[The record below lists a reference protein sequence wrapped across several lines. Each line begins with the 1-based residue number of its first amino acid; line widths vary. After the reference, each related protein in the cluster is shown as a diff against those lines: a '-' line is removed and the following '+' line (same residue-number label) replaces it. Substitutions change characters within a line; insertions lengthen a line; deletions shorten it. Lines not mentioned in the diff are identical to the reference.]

1 MKQLLLTKEEEKIF
15 DGEMGEA
22 PKIAIR
28 LLYSLGEL
36 GEADRLIPIKSAH
49 ISGVSY
55 KNVGEGGIRFLN
67 KISHKVSVP
76 TSLNPLGFDI
86 ENGGPVDIDENFHK
100 KQMEIIEI
108 YKKMG
113 VMDSFT
119 CTPYYYYNEP
129 SFGDHISWA
138 ESSAIIYV
146 NSLIGARTNRESGPS
161 ALASAIIG
169 KTPDHGLHKDEGRK
183 ASIVVNV
190 SDRLDYT
197 RFAALGLFLGAKL
210 NKKIPVIR
218 GQKSAEGIE
227 LKALSAALSA
237 TSSIPMFHVEGVTKE
252 YRLIC
257 ESPEVIEVG
266 KGDIDETIGK
276 NSSQQEPELIAI
288 GCPHLAPE
296 ELDYIAKLVKGK
308 RKVGPD
314 LFLFTSR
321 EVKARSGDAVRTIE
335 NFGGKVFSDTCM
347 VVSPLSNNYSS
358 TGTNSGKATFYLPLK
373 GYGNQK
379 VAFMGIMDLLK
390 WVIA

>member
-1 MKQLLLTKEEEKIF
+1 MQLTKEEEKIF

-28 LLYSLGEL
+28 LLNSLGEL

-55 KNVGEGGIRFLN
+55 KNVGEGGIQFLK

-86 ENGGPVDIDENFHK
+86 ENGGPVDIDSNFYK
-100 KQMEIIEI
+100 KQMEIVKI
-108 YKKMG
+108 YKEMG

-129 SFGDHISWA
+129 RFGDHIAWA

-169 KTPDHGLHKDEGRK
+169 KTPNYGLHTNEGRR
-183 ASIVVNV
+183 ATVVV
-190 SDRLDYT
+190 KIDELLDYT
-197 RFAALGLFLGAKL
+197 KFAALGLFLGPKL
-210 NKKIPVIR
+210 DKKIPLIK
-218 GQKSAEGIE
+218 GQKNSKAIE
-227 LKALSAALSA
+227 LKAFSAALSA
-237 TSSIPMFHVEGVTKE
+237 TSSVPMFHIDGVTKE
-252 YRLIC
+252 TGLIS
-257 ESPEVIEVG
+257 ESPEVIEVA
-266 KGDIDETIGK
+266 KEDITETIGK

-288 GCPHLAPE
+288 GCPHLSPE
-296 ELDYIAKLVKGK
+296 ELTYIANLVKGK
-308 RKVGPD
+308 KKVGPD

-321 EVKARSGDAVRTIE
+321 EVKAKSSDAVKIIE

-347 VVSPLSNNYSS
+347 VVSPLSNAYKS

-379 VAFMGIMDLLK
+379 VAFMGIMDLIK

>member
-1 MKQLLLTKEEEKIF
+1 MTELQLSKEEERIF
-15 DGEMGEA
+15 DGEAGEG

-28 LLYSLGEL
+28 LLNSLGEL
-36 GEADRLIPIKSAH
+36 GGAERLIPVKSAH

-55 KNVGEGGIRFLN
+55 KNVGEGGIQFLR
-67 KISHKVSVP
+67 KISHRVNVP

-86 ENGGPVDIDENFHK
+86 DNGGPVDIDDTFRK
-100 KQMEIIEI
+100 KQMEIVEI
-108 YKKMG
+108 YREMG

-161 ALASAIIG
+161 ALAAAIIG
-169 KTPDHGLHKDEGRK
+169 KTPDHGLHRTDGRR
-183 ASIVVNV
+183 ASVVVNAEGP
-190 SDRLDYT
+190 LDYT
-197 RFAALGLFLGAKL
+197 KFAALGLFLGPKL
-210 NKKIPVIR
+210 NRNIPIIK
-218 GQKSAEGIE
+218 GQKGAKGIE

-237 TSSIPMFHVEGVTKE
+237 TSSIPMFHVEGVTRE
-252 YRLIC
+252 SDLV
-257 ESPEVIEVG
+257 EDSPEVMEVG
-266 KGDIDETIGK
+266 IREIEETIGK
-276 NSSQQEPELIAI
+276 SSSQQEPELIAI
-288 GCPHLAPE
+288 GCPHLSSE
-296 ELDYIAKLVKGK
+296 ELDYIAGLVKGK
-308 RKVGPD
+308 KKVGPD

-321 EVKARSGDAVRTIE
+321 EVKAKSAGAVKTIE

-347 VVSPLSNNYSS
+347 VVSPLSNNYNS
-358 TGTNSGKATFYLPLK
+358 TGTNSGKASFYLPLK

-379 VAFMGIMDLLK
+379 VAFMGIMDLLR

>member
-1 MKQLLLTKEEEKIF
+1 MTELQLSKEEERIF
-15 DGEMGEA
+15 DGEAGEG

-28 LLYSLGEL
+28 LLNSLGEL
-36 GEADRLIPIKSAH
+36 GGAERLIPVKSAH

-55 KNVGEGGIRFLN
+55 KNVGEGGIQFLR
-67 KISHKVSVP
+67 KISHRVNVP

-86 ENGGPVDIDENFHK
+86 DNGGPVDIDDTFRK
-100 KQMEIIEI
+100 KQMEIVEI
-108 YKKMG
+108 YREMG

-161 ALASAIIG
+161 ALAAAIIG
-169 KTPDHGLHKDEGRK
+169 KTPDHGLHRKDGRR
-183 ASIVVNV
+183 ASVVVNAEGP
-190 SDRLDYT
+190 LDYT
-197 RFAALGLFLGAKL
+197 KFAALGLFLGPKL
-210 NKKIPVIR
+210 NRNIPIIK
-218 GQKSAEGIE
+218 GQKGAKGIE

-237 TSSIPMFHVEGVTKE
+237 TSSIPMFHVEGVTRE
-252 YRLIC
+252 SDLV
-257 ESPEVIEVG
+257 EDSPEVMEVG
-266 KGDIDETIGK
+266 IREIEETIGK
-276 NSSQQEPELIAI
+276 SSSQQEPELIAI
-288 GCPHLAPE
+288 GCPHLSSE
-296 ELDYIAKLVKGK
+296 ELDYIAGLVKGK
-308 RKVGPD
+308 KKVGPD

-321 EVKARSGDAVRTIE
+321 EVKAKSAGAVKTIE

-347 VVSPLSNNYSS
+347 VVSPLSNNYNS
-358 TGTNSGKATFYLPLK
+358 TGTNSGKASFYLPLK

-379 VAFMGIMDLLK
+379 VAFMGIMDLLR

>member
-100 KQMEIIEI
+100 KQMEIVEI

-183 ASIVVNV
+183 ASVVVNV

>member
-1 MKQLLLTKEEEKIF
+1 MRQLQLTKEEEKIF
-15 DGEMGEA
+15 EGEMGDA
-22 PKIAIR
+22 PKLAIR

-36 GEADRLIPIKSAH
+36 GEAERLIPIKSAH

-55 KNVGEGGIRFLN
+55 KNVGEGGIEFL
-67 KISHKVSVP
+67 KKMMHKVSVP

-86 ENGGPVDIDENFHK
+86 ENGGPVDIDETFHK
-100 KQMEIIEI
+100 KQMEIIGI
-108 YKKMG
+108 YQKMG

-119 CTPYYYYNEP
+119 CTPYYFYNEP

-169 KTPDHGLHKDEGRK
+169 KTPDSGLHRDEGRK
-183 ASIVVNV
+183 ATVVVNV
-190 SDRLDYT
+190 AEKLDYT
-197 RFAALGLFLGAKL
+197 RFAALGLYLGPKL
-210 NKKIPVIR
+210 NKKIPIII
-218 GQKSAEGIE
+218 GQKEAKGIE

-237 TSSIPMFHVEGVTKE
+237 TSSIPMFHVDGITKE
-252 YRLIC
+252 TSLVSD
-257 ESPEVIEVG
+257 SPETINVE
-266 KGDIDETIGK
+266 KSDIDETIGK
-276 NSSQQEPELIAI
+276 NSTQEEPELIAI
-288 GCPHLAPE
+288 GCPHLSSE
-296 ELDYIAKLVKGK
+296 ELDYIARLVKGK
-308 RKVGPD
+308 KKVGPD

-321 EVKARSGDAVRTIE
+321 EVKARSLESVKTIE

-347 VVSPLSNNYSS
+347 VVSPLSNNYSK

-379 VAFMGIMDLLK
+379 VAFMGILDLLK
-390 WVIA
+390 WVIG

>member
-1 MKQLLLTKEEEKIF
+1 MQLSKDEERIF
-15 DGEMGEA
+15 DGEAGEG

-28 LLYSLGEL
+28 LLNSLGEL
-36 GEADRLIPIKSAH
+36 GGAERLIPVKSAH

-55 KNVGEGGIRFLN
+55 KNVGEGGIQFLR
-67 KISHKVSVP
+67 KISHRVNVP

-86 ENGGPVDIDENFHK
+86 DNGGPVDIDDTFRK
-100 KQMEIIEI
+100 KQMEIVEI
-108 YKKMG
+108 YREMG

-161 ALASAIIG
+161 ALAAAIIG
-169 KTPDHGLHKDEGRK
+169 KTPDHGLHRKDGRR
-183 ASIVVNV
+183 ASVVVNAEGP
-190 SDRLDYT
+190 LDYT
-197 RFAALGLFLGAKL
+197 KFAALGLFLGPKL
-210 NKKIPVIR
+210 NRNIPIIK
-218 GQKSAEGIE
+218 GQKGAKGIE

-237 TSSIPMFHVEGVTKE
+237 TSSIPMFHVEGVTRE
-252 YRLIC
+252 SDLV
-257 ESPEVIEVG
+257 EDSPEVMEVG
-266 KGDIDETIGK
+266 IKEIEETIGK
-276 NSSQQEPELIAI
+276 SSSQQEPELIAI
-288 GCPHLAPE
+288 GCPHLSSE
-296 ELDYIAKLVKGK
+296 ELDYIAGLVKGK
-308 RKVGPD
+308 KKVGPD

-321 EVKARSGDAVRTIE
+321 EVKAKSAGAVKTIE

-347 VVSPLSNNYSS
+347 VVSPLSNNYKS
-358 TGTNSGKATFYLPLK
+358 TGTNSGKASFYLPLK

-379 VAFMGIMDLLK
+379 VAFMGIMDLLR

>member
-1 MKQLLLTKEEEKIF
+1 MQLSKEEERIF
-15 DGEMGEA
+15 DGEAGEG

-28 LLYSLGEL
+28 LLNSLGEL
-36 GEADRLIPIKSAH
+36 GGAERLIPVKSAH

-55 KNVGEGGIRFLN
+55 KNVGEGGIQFLR
-67 KISHKVSVP
+67 KISHRVNVP

-86 ENGGPVDIDENFHK
+86 DNGGPVDIDDTFRK
-100 KQMEIIEI
+100 KQMEIVEI
-108 YKKMG
+108 YREMG

-161 ALASAIIG
+161 ALAAAIIG
-169 KTPDHGLHKDEGRK
+169 KTPDHGLHRTDGRR
-183 ASIVVNV
+183 ASVVVNAEGP
-190 SDRLDYT
+190 LDYT
-197 RFAALGLFLGAKL
+197 KFAALGLFLGPKL
-210 NKKIPVIR
+210 NRNIPIIK
-218 GQKSAEGIE
+218 GQKGAKGIE

-237 TSSIPMFHVEGVTKE
+237 TSSIPMFHVEGVTRE
-252 YRLIC
+252 SDLV
-257 ESPEVIEVG
+257 EDSPEVMEVG
-266 KGDIDETIGK
+266 IREIEETIGK
-276 NSSQQEPELIAI
+276 SSSQQEPELIAI
-288 GCPHLAPE
+288 GCPHLSSE
-296 ELDYIAKLVKGK
+296 ELDYIAGLVKGK
-308 RKVGPD
+308 KKVGPD

-321 EVKARSGDAVRTIE
+321 EVKAKSAGAVKTIE

-347 VVSPLSNNYSS
+347 VVSPLSNNYNS
-358 TGTNSGKATFYLPLK
+358 TGTNSGKASFYLPLK

-379 VAFMGIMDLLK
+379 VAFMGIMDLLR

>member
-1 MKQLLLTKEEEKIF
+1 MQLTKEEEKIF
-15 DGEMGEA
+15 EGEMGDA
-22 PKIAIR
+22 PKLAIR

-36 GEADRLIPIKSAH
+36 GEAERLIPIKSAH

-55 KNVGEGGIRFLN
+55 KNVGEGGIEFL
-67 KISHKVSVP
+67 KKMMHKVSVP

-86 ENGGPVDIDENFHK
+86 ENGGPVDIDETFHK
-100 KQMEIIEI
+100 KQMEIIGI
-108 YKKMG
+108 YQKMG

-119 CTPYYYYNEP
+119 CTPYYFYNEP

-169 KTPDHGLHKDEGRK
+169 KTPDSGLHRDEGRK
-183 ASIVVNV
+183 ATVVVNV
-190 SDRLDYT
+190 AEKLDYT
-197 RFAALGLFLGAKL
+197 RFAALGLFLGPKL
-210 NKKIPVIR
+210 NRNIPIIK
-218 GQKSAEGIE
+218 GQKEAKGIE

-237 TSSIPMFHVEGVTKE
+237 TSSVPMFHVDGITKE
-252 YRLIC
+252 TSLVSD
-257 ESPEVIEVG
+257 SPETINVE
-266 KGDIDETIGK
+266 KSDIDETISK
-276 NSSQQEPELIAI
+276 NSAQEEPELIAI
-288 GCPHLAPE
+288 GCPHLSSE
-296 ELDYIAKLVKGK
+296 ELDYIAGLVKGK
-308 RKVGPD
+308 KKVGPD

-321 EVKARSGDAVRTIE
+321 EVKAQSLESVKTIE

-347 VVSPLSNNYSS
+347 VVSPLSNNYSK

-379 VAFMGIMDLLK
+379 VAFMGILDLLK
-390 WVIA
+390 WVIG

>member
-1 MKQLLLTKEEEKIF
+1 VTELQLSKDEERIF
-15 DGEMGEA
+15 DGEAGEG

-28 LLYSLGEL
+28 LLNSLGEL
-36 GEADRLIPIKSAH
+36 GGAERLIPVKSAH

-55 KNVGEGGIRFLN
+55 KNVGEGGIQFLR
-67 KISHKVSVP
+67 KISHRVNVP

-86 ENGGPVDIDENFHK
+86 DNGGPVDIDDTFRK
-100 KQMEIIEI
+100 KQMEIVEI
-108 YKKMG
+108 YREMG

-161 ALASAIIG
+161 ALAAAIIG
-169 KTPDHGLHKDEGRK
+169 KTPDHGLHRKDGRR
-183 ASIVVNV
+183 ASVVVNAEGP
-190 SDRLDYT
+190 LDYT
-197 RFAALGLFLGAKL
+197 KFAALGLFLGPKL
-210 NKKIPVIR
+210 NRNIPIIK
-218 GQKSAEGIE
+218 GQKGAKGIE

-237 TSSIPMFHVEGVTKE
+237 TSSIPMFHVEGVTRE
-252 YRLIC
+252 SDLV
-257 ESPEVIEVG
+257 EDSPEVMEVG
-266 KGDIDETIGK
+266 IKEIEETIGK
-276 NSSQQEPELIAI
+276 SSSQQEPELIAI
-288 GCPHLAPE
+288 GCPHLSSE
-296 ELDYIAKLVKGK
+296 ELDYIAGLVKGK
-308 RKVGPD
+308 KKVGPD

-321 EVKARSGDAVRTIE
+321 EVKAKSAGAVKTIE

-347 VVSPLSNNYSS
+347 VVSPLSNNYKS
-358 TGTNSGKATFYLPLK
+358 TGTNSGKASFYLPLK

-379 VAFMGIMDLLK
+379 VAFMGIMDLLR

>member
-1 MKQLLLTKEEEKIF
+1 MLLTSEEEKIF
-15 DGEMGEA
+15 EGEMGEA

-36 GEADRLIPIKSAH
+36 GEADKLIPIKSAH

-55 KNVGEGGIRFLN
+55 KNVGEGGIQFLR
-67 KISHKVSVP
+67 KISHGLTVP
-76 TSLNPLGFDI
+76 TSINPLGFDI

-100 KQMEIIEI
+100 KQMEIVDI

-119 CTPYYYYNEP
+119 CTPYYFYNEP

-169 KTPDHGLHKDEGRK
+169 KTPDHGLHRDEGRK
-183 ASIVVNV
+183 SSVIVNV
-190 SDRLDYT
+190 DEVLDYT
-197 RFAALGLFLGAKL
+197 KFAALGLFLGPKL
-210 NKKIPVIR
+210 NKKIPLIR
-218 GQKSAEGIE
+218 GQKGAKGIE

-252 YRLIC
+252 AHLVSD
-257 ESPEVIEVG
+257 SPEVIEVSRSE
-266 KGDIDETIGK
+266 IEETISK
-276 NSSQQEPELIAI
+276 SSTQEEPELIAI

-296 ELDYIAKLVKGK
+296 ELEYIAKLVKGK
-308 RKVGPD
+308 KKVGPD

-321 EVKARSGDAVRTIE
+321 EVRANSMEAIKVIE
-335 NFGGKVFSDTCM
+335 DFGGRVFSDTCM
-347 VVSPLSNNYSS
+347 VVSPLSNSYSK

>member
-1 MKQLLLTKEEEKIF
+1 MRQLQLTKEEEKIF
-15 DGEMGEA
+15 EGEMGDA
-22 PKIAIR
+22 PKLAIR

-36 GEADRLIPIKSAH
+36 GEAERLIPIKSAH

-55 KNVGEGGIRFLN
+55 KNVGEGGIEFL
-67 KISHKVSVP
+67 KKMMHKVSVP

-86 ENGGPVDIDENFHK
+86 ENGGPVDIDETFHK
-100 KQMEIIEI
+100 KQMEIIGI
-108 YKKMG
+108 YQKMG

-119 CTPYYYYNEP
+119 CTPYYFYNEP

-169 KTPDHGLHKDEGRK
+169 KTPDSGLHRDEGRK
-183 ASIVVNV
+183 ATVVVNV
-190 SDRLDYT
+190 AEKLDYT
-197 RFAALGLFLGAKL
+197 RFAALGLYLGPKL
-210 NKKIPVIR
+210 NKNIPIIR
-218 GQKSAEGIE
+218 GQKEAKGIE

-237 TSSIPMFHVEGVTKE
+237 TSSIPMFHVDGITKE
-252 YRLIC
+252 TSLVSD
-257 ESPEVIEVG
+257 SPETINVE
-266 KGDIDETIGK
+266 KSDIDETIGK
-276 NSSQQEPELIAI
+276 NSTQEEPELIAI
-288 GCPHLAPE
+288 GCPHLSSE
-296 ELDYIAKLVKGK
+296 ELDYIARLVKGK
-308 RKVGPD
+308 KKVGPD

-321 EVKARSGDAVRTIE
+321 EVKAQSLESVKTIE

-347 VVSPLSNNYSS
+347 VVSPLSNNYSK

-379 VAFMGIMDLLK
+379 VAFMGILDLLK
-390 WVIA
+390 WVIG

>member
-1 MKQLLLTKEEEKIF
+1 MQLSKDEERIF
-15 DGEMGEA
+15 DGEAGEG

-28 LLYSLGEL
+28 LLNSLGEL
-36 GEADRLIPIKSAH
+36 GGAERLIPVKSAH

-55 KNVGEGGIRFLN
+55 KNVGEGGIQFLR
-67 KISHKVSVP
+67 KISHRVNVP

-86 ENGGPVDIDENFHK
+86 DNGGPVDIDDTFRK
-100 KQMEIIEI
+100 KQMEIVEI
-108 YKKMG
+108 YREMG

-161 ALASAIIG
+161 ALAAAIIG
-169 KTPDHGLHKDEGRK
+169 KTPDHGLHRKDGRR
-183 ASIVVNV
+183 ASVVVNAEGP
-190 SDRLDYT
+190 LDYT
-197 RFAALGLFLGAKL
+197 KFAALGLFLGPKL
-210 NKKIPVIR
+210 NRNIPIIK
-218 GQKSAEGIE
+218 GQKGAKGIE

-237 TSSIPMFHVEGVTKE
+237 TSSIPMFHVEGVTRE
-252 YRLIC
+252 SDLV
-257 ESPEVIEVG
+257 EDSPEVMEVG
-266 KGDIDETIGK
+266 IREIEETIGK
-276 NSSQQEPELIAI
+276 SSSQQEPELIAI
-288 GCPHLAPE
+288 GCPHLSSE
-296 ELDYIAKLVKGK
+296 ELDYIAGLVKGK
-308 RKVGPD
+308 KKVGPD

-321 EVKARSGDAVRTIE
+321 EVKAKSAGAVKTIE

-347 VVSPLSNNYSS
+347 VVSPLSNNYKS
-358 TGTNSGKATFYLPLK
+358 TGTNSGKASFYLPLK

-379 VAFMGIMDLLK
+379 VAFMGIMDLLR

>member
-1 MKQLLLTKEEEKIF
+1 MQLTREEERIF

-28 LLYSLGEL
+28 LLSSLGDL
-36 GEADRLIPIKSAH
+36 GEANRLIPIKSAH

-55 KNVGEGGIRFLN
+55 KNVGEGGIQFLR
-67 KISHKVSVP
+67 KISHRVSVP

-86 ENGGPVDIDENFHK
+86 ENGGPVDIDENFHT
-100 KQMEIIEI
+100 KQMEIVEI
-108 YKKMG
+108 YQKMG

-129 SFGDHISWA
+129 RFGDHISWA

-169 KTPDHGLHKDEGRK
+169 KTPDHGLHREEGRK
-183 ASIVVNV
+183 ASVVVNV
-190 SDRLDYT
+190 KEPLDYT
-197 RFAALGLFLGAKL
+197 RFAALGLYLGPKL
-210 NKKIPVIR
+210 NKKISMVK
-218 GQKSAEGIE
+218 GQKKAKSID
-227 LKALSAALSA
+227 LKAFSAALSA
-237 TSSIPMFHVEGVTKE
+237 TSSVPMFHVDGVTRE
-252 YRLIC
+252 TELVSD
-257 ESPEVIEVG
+257 SPEEMSVG
-266 KGDIDETIGK
+266 REEIDETIGK
-276 NSSQQEPELIAI
+276 NSAQQEPELIAI
-288 GCPHLAPE
+288 GCPHLSSE

-308 RKVGPD
+308 KKIGPD
-314 LFLFTSR
+314 LYIFTSR
-321 EVKARSGDAVRTIE
+321 EVKANSLAAVKVIE
-335 NFGGKVFSDTCM
+335 DFGGKVFSDTCM
-347 VVSPLSNNYSS
+347 VVSPLSNKYGS

-379 VAFMGIMDLLK
+379 VAFMGIMDLLR

>member
-1 MKQLLLTKEEEKIF
+1 MQLTKEEEKIF
-15 DGEMGEA
+15 EGEMGDA
-22 PKIAIR
+22 PKLAIR

-36 GEADRLIPIKSAH
+36 GEAESLIPIKSAH

-55 KNVGEGGIRFLN
+55 KNVGEGGIEFL
-67 KISHKVSVP
+67 KKMMHKVSVP

-86 ENGGPVDIDENFHK
+86 ENGGPVDIDETFHK
-100 KQMEIIEI
+100 KQMEIIGI
-108 YKKMG
+108 YQKMG

-119 CTPYYYYNEP
+119 CTPYYFYNEP

-169 KTPDHGLHKDEGRK
+169 KTPDSGLHRDEGRK
-183 ASIVVNV
+183 ATVVVNV
-190 SDRLDYT
+190 AEKLDYT
-197 RFAALGLFLGAKL
+197 RFAALGLFLGPKL
-210 NKKIPVIR
+210 NRNIPIIK
-218 GQKSAEGIE
+218 GQKEAKGIE

-237 TSSIPMFHVEGVTKE
+237 TSSIPMFHVDGITKE
-252 YRLIC
+252 TSLVSD
-257 ESPEVIEVG
+257 SPETINVE
-266 KGDIDETIGK
+266 KSDIDETISK
-276 NSSQQEPELIAI
+276 NSAQEEPELIAI
-288 GCPHLAPE
+288 GCPHLSSE
-296 ELDYIAKLVKGK
+296 ELDYIARLVKGK
-308 RKVGPD
+308 KKVGPD

-321 EVKARSGDAVRTIE
+321 EVKARSLESVKTIE

-347 VVSPLSNNYSS
+347 VVSPLSNNYSK

-379 VAFMGIMDLLK
+379 VAFMGILDLLK
-390 WVIA
+390 WVIG

>member
-1 MKQLLLTKEEEKIF
+1 MTQVQLTKDEEKIF
-15 DGEMGEA
+15 NGEMGEA

-28 LLYSLGEL
+28 LLNSLGEL
-36 GEADRLIPIKSAH
+36 GGADRLIPIKSAH

-55 KNVGEGGIRFLN
+55 KNVGEGGIQFLR

-86 ENGGPVDIDENFHK
+86 ENGGPVDIDANFHS
-100 KQMEIIEI
+100 KQMEIVKI
-108 YKKMG
+108 YQEMG

-129 SFGDHISWA
+129 SFGDHLSWA

-161 ALASAIIG
+161 AMASAIIG
-169 KTPDHGLHKDEGRK
+169 KTPNHGLHTDEGRK
-183 ASIVVNV
+183 ATVIVKVEEP
-190 SDRLDYT
+190 LDYT
-197 RFAALGLFLGAKL
+197 KFAALGLFLGPKL
-210 NKKIPVIR
+210 NKKIPLVK
-218 GQKSAEGIE
+218 GQRNAKSIE

-252 YRLIC
+252 TRLVSD
-257 ESPEVIEVG
+257 SPETMEVT
-266 KGDIDETIGK
+266 KEDISDTISK
-276 NSSQQEPELIAI
+276 NSTQQEPELIAI
-288 GCPHLAPE
+288 GCPHLSSE
-296 ELDYIAKLVKGK
+296 ELTYIAGLVKGK
-308 RKVGPD
+308 KKIGPD

-321 EVKARSGDAVRTIE
+321 EVKANSTEAVKIIE
-335 NFGGKVFSDTCM
+335 NFGGKVFADTCM
-347 VVSPLSNNYSS
+347 VVSPLSNTYGS
-358 TGTNSGKATFYLPLK
+358 TGTNSGKASFYLPLK

-379 VAFMGIMDLLK
+379 VAFMGILDLLK

>member
-1 MKQLLLTKEEEKIF
+1 MLLTREEEKIF
-15 DGEMGEA
+15 EGEMGEA

-36 GEADRLIPIKSAH
+36 GGADRLIPIKSAH

-55 KNVGEGGIRFLN
+55 KNVGEGGIQFLR
-67 KISHKVSVP
+67 KISHRVTVP

-100 KQMEIIEI
+100 KQMEIVDI

-119 CTPYYYYNEP
+119 CTPYYFYNEP

-169 KTPDHGLHKDEGRK
+169 KTPDHGLHRDEGRK
-183 ASIVVNV
+183 SSVIVDV
-190 SDRLDYT
+190 DEALDYT
-197 RFAALGLFLGAKL
+197 KFAALGLFLGPKL
-210 NKKIPVIR
+210 NKKIPLIR
-218 GQKSAEGIE
+218 GQKGAKGIE

-252 YRLIC
+252 AHLVSD
-257 ESPEVIEVG
+257 SPEVIGVTRSE
-266 KGDIDETIGK
+266 IEETISK
-276 NSSQQEPELIAI
+276 SSTQEEPELIAI

-296 ELDYIAKLVKGK
+296 ELEYIAKLVKGK

-321 EVKARSGDAVRTIE
+321 EVRANSREAIKVIE
-335 NFGGKVFSDTCM
+335 DFGGKVFSDTCM
-347 VVSPLSNNYSS
+347 VVSPLSNSYSK

>member
-1 MKQLLLTKEEEKIF
+1 MRQLQLTKEEEKIF
-15 DGEMGEA
+15 EGEMGDA
-22 PKIAIR
+22 PKLAIR

-36 GEADRLIPIKSAH
+36 GEAERLIPIKSAH

-55 KNVGEGGIRFLN
+55 KNVGEGGIEFL
-67 KISHKVSVP
+67 KKMMHKVSVP

-86 ENGGPVDIDENFHK
+86 ENGGPVDIDETFHK
-100 KQMEIIEI
+100 KQMEIIGI
-108 YKKMG
+108 YQKMG

-119 CTPYYYYNEP
+119 CTPYYFYNEP

-169 KTPDHGLHKDEGRK
+169 KTPDSGLHRDEGRK
-183 ASIVVNV
+183 ATVVVNV
-190 SDRLDYT
+190 AEKLDYT
-197 RFAALGLFLGAKL
+197 RFAALGLFLGPKL
-210 NKKIPVIR
+210 NRNIPIIK
-218 GQKSAEGIE
+218 GQKEAKGIE

-237 TSSIPMFHVEGVTKE
+237 TSSIPMFHVDGITKE
-252 YRLIC
+252 TSLVSD
-257 ESPEVIEVG
+257 SPETINVE
-266 KGDIDETIGK
+266 KSDIDETISK
-276 NSSQQEPELIAI
+276 NSAQEEPELIAI
-288 GCPHLAPE
+288 GCPHLSSE
-296 ELDYIAKLVKGK
+296 ELDYIARLVKGK
-308 RKVGPD
+308 KKVGPD

-321 EVKARSGDAVRTIE
+321 EVKARSLESVKTIE

-347 VVSPLSNNYSS
+347 VVSPLSNNYSK

-379 VAFMGIMDLLK
+379 VAFMGILDLLK
-390 WVIA
+390 WVIG

>member
-1 MKQLLLTKEEEKIF
+1 MRQLQLTKEEEKIF
-15 DGEMGEA
+15 EGEMGDA
-22 PKIAIR
+22 PKLAIR

-36 GEADRLIPIKSAH
+36 GEAERLIPIKSAH

-55 KNVGEGGIRFLN
+55 NNVGEGGIEFL
-67 KISHKVSVP
+67 KKMMHKVSVP

-86 ENGGPVDIDENFHK
+86 ENGGPVDIDETFHK
-100 KQMEIIEI
+100 KQMEIIGI
-108 YKKMG
+108 YQKMG

-119 CTPYYYYNEP
+119 CTPYYFYNEP

-169 KTPDHGLHKDEGRK
+169 KTPDSGLHRDEGRK
-183 ASIVVNV
+183 ATVVVNV
-190 SDRLDYT
+190 AEKLDYT
-197 RFAALGLFLGAKL
+197 RFAALGLFLGPKL
-210 NKKIPVIR
+210 NRNIPIIK
-218 GQKSAEGIE
+218 GQKEAKGIE

-237 TSSIPMFHVEGVTKE
+237 TSSIPMFHVDGITKE
-252 YRLIC
+252 TSLVSD
-257 ESPEVIEVG
+257 SPETINVE
-266 KGDIDETIGK
+266 KSDIDETISK
-276 NSSQQEPELIAI
+276 NSAQEEPELIAI
-288 GCPHLAPE
+288 GCPHLSSE
-296 ELDYIAKLVKGK
+296 ELDYIARLVKGK
-308 RKVGPD
+308 KKVGPD

-321 EVKARSGDAVRTIE
+321 EVKARSLESVKTIE

-347 VVSPLSNNYSS
+347 VVSPLSNNYSK

-379 VAFMGIMDLLK
+379 VAFMGILDLLK
-390 WVIA
+390 WVIG

>member
-1 MKQLLLTKEEEKIF
+1 MKRLQLTREEEEIF
-15 DGEMGEA
+15 DGKQGEA
-22 PKIAIR
+22 LSMAIR

-36 GEADRLIPIKSAH
+36 GGADKLISIKSAH

-55 KNVGEGGIRFLN
+55 KNVGEGGIQFL
-67 KISHKVSVP
+67 KKMFHKVSVP

-86 ENGGPVDIDENFHK
+86 ENGGPVTIDENFHK
-100 KQMEIIEI
+100 KQMEIVEL
-108 YKKMG
+108 YQKMG

-169 KTPDHGLHKDEGRK
+169 KTPNHGLHKDEGRK
-183 ASIVVNV
+183 ATVVVNV
-190 SDRLDYT
+190 SEPLDYT
-197 RFAALGLFLGAKL
+197 KFAALGLYLGPKL
-210 NKKIPVIR
+210 NKSIPLVK
-218 GQKSAEGIE
+218 GQEKAKGIE
-227 LKALSAALSA
+227 LKAFSAALSA
-237 TSSIPMFHVEGVTKE
+237 TSSIPMFHVDRVTRESGLLADSPETIDVGKEEIEETIEKNSTKE
-252 YRLIC
+252 
-257 ESPEVIEVG
+257 
-266 KGDIDETIGK
+266 
-276 NSSQQEPELIAI
+276 EPELIAI
-288 GCPHLAPE
+288 GCPHLSSE
-296 ELDYIAKLVKGK
+296 ELDYIAHLLNGK
-308 RKVGPD
+308 KKVGPD

-321 EVKARSGDAVRTIE
+321 EVKANSSEAVRIIE

-347 VVSPLSNNYSS
+347 VVSPLSNKYNS

>member
-1 MKQLLLTKEEEKIF
+1 MTELQLSKDEERIF
-15 DGEMGEA
+15 DGEAGEG

-28 LLYSLGEL
+28 LLNSLGEL
-36 GEADRLIPIKSAH
+36 GGAERLIPVKSAH

-55 KNVGEGGIRFLN
+55 KNVGEGGIQFLR
-67 KISHKVSVP
+67 KISHRVNVP

-86 ENGGPVDIDENFHK
+86 DNGGPVDIDDTFRK
-100 KQMEIIEI
+100 KQMEIVEI
-108 YKKMG
+108 YREMG

-161 ALASAIIG
+161 ALAAAIIG
-169 KTPDHGLHKDEGRK
+169 KTPDHGLHRKDGRR
-183 ASIVVNV
+183 ASVVVNAEGP
-190 SDRLDYT
+190 LDYT
-197 RFAALGLFLGAKL
+197 KFAALGLFLGPKL
-210 NKKIPVIR
+210 NRNIPIIK
-218 GQKSAEGIE
+218 GQKGAKGIE

-237 TSSIPMFHVEGVTKE
+237 TSSIPMFHVEGVTRE
-252 YRLIC
+252 SDLV
-257 ESPEVIEVG
+257 EDSPEVMEVG
-266 KGDIDETIGK
+266 IKEIEETIGK
-276 NSSQQEPELIAI
+276 SSSQQEPELIAI
-288 GCPHLAPE
+288 GCPHLSSE
-296 ELDYIAKLVKGK
+296 ELDYIAGLVKGK
-308 RKVGPD
+308 KKVGPD

-321 EVKARSGDAVRTIE
+321 EVKAKSAGAVKTIE

-347 VVSPLSNNYSS
+347 VVSPLSNNYKS
-358 TGTNSGKATFYLPLK
+358 TGTNSGKASFYLPLK

-379 VAFMGIMDLLK
+379 VAFMGIMDLLR

>member
-1 MKQLLLTKEEEKIF
+1 MLLTREEEKMF
-15 DGEMGEA
+15 EGEMGEA

-36 GEADRLIPIKSAH
+36 GGADRLIPIKSAH

-55 KNVGEGGIRFLN
+55 KNVGEGGIQFLR
-67 KISHKVSVP
+67 KISHRVTVP

-100 KQMEIIEI
+100 KQMEIVEI

-119 CTPYYYYNEP
+119 CTPYYFYNEP

-169 KTPDHGLHKDEGRK
+169 KTPDHGLHRDDGRK
-183 ASIVVNV
+183 SSVIVDV
-190 SDRLDYT
+190 DEALDYMK
-197 RFAALGLFLGAKL
+197 FAALGLFLGPKL
-210 NKKIPVIR
+210 NKKIPLIR
-218 GQKSAEGIE
+218 GQKGAKGIE

-252 YRLIC
+252 AHLVSD
-257 ESPEVIEVG
+257 SPEVIGVTRSE
-266 KGDIDETIGK
+266 IEETISK
-276 NSSQQEPELIAI
+276 SSTQEEPELIAI

-296 ELDYIAKLVKGK
+296 ELEYIAKLVKGK

-321 EVKARSGDAVRTIE
+321 EVRANSREAIKVIE
-335 NFGGKVFSDTCM
+335 DFGGKVFSDTCM
-347 VVSPLSNNYSS
+347 VVSPLSNSYSK

>member
-1 MKQLLLTKEEEKIF
+1 MLLTKEEEKIF

-100 KQMEIIEI
+100 KQMEIVEI

-183 ASIVVNV
+183 ASVVVNV

-321 EVKARSGDAVRTIE
+321 EVKAKSGDAVRTIE

>member
-1 MKQLLLTKEEEKIF
+1 MQLTREEERIF
-15 DGEMGEA
+15 DGERGEA

-36 GEADRLIPIKSAH
+36 GEAEKLIPVKSAH

-55 KNVGEGGIRFLN
+55 KNVGEGGIQFLK
-67 KISHKVSVP
+67 KISHPVSVP

-86 ENGGPVDIDENFHK
+86 NNGGPVEIDETFRR

-108 YKKMG
+108 YQKMG

-146 NSLIGARTNRESGPS
+146 NSIIGARTNRESGPS
-161 ALASAIIG
+161 ALAAAVIG
-169 KTPDHGLHKDEGRK
+169 KTPDHGLHRDEGRK
-183 ASIVVNV
+183 ASVVVNV
-190 SDRLDYT
+190 EQQLDYT
-197 RFAALGLFLGAKL
+197 RFAALGLFLGPKL
-210 NKKIPVIR
+210 NRNIPVVR
-218 GQKSAEGIE
+218 GQRGAKGVE
-227 LKALSAALSA
+227 LKAFSAALSA
-237 TSSIPMFHVEGVTKE
+237 TSSIPMFHVDGVTKE
-252 YRLIC
+252 SSLVS
-257 ESPEVIEVG
+257 ESPEVIYVG
-266 KGDIDETIGK
+266 KEEIEETIGK
-276 NSSQQEPELIAI
+276 NSTQQEPELIAI
-288 GCPHLAPE
+288 GCPHLSSE
-296 ELDYIAKLVKGK
+296 ELDYIAGLVKGK
-308 RKVGPD
+308 KKVGPD

-321 EVKARSGDAVRTIE
+321 EVKAKASDAVKTIE

-347 VVSPLSNNYSS
+347 VVSPLSNSYRS

-373 GYGNQK
+373 GYGNQR
-379 VAFMGIMDLLK
+379 VAFMGIMDLLR

>member
-1 MKQLLLTKEEEKIF
+1 MRQLQLTKEEEKIF
-15 DGEMGEA
+15 EGEMGDA
-22 PKIAIR
+22 PKLAIR

-36 GEADRLIPIKSAH
+36 GEAERLIPIKSAH

-55 KNVGEGGIRFLN
+55 KNVGEGGIEFL
-67 KISHKVSVP
+67 KKMMHKVSVP

-86 ENGGPVDIDENFHK
+86 ENGGPVDIDETFHK
-100 KQMEIIEI
+100 KQMEIIGI
-108 YKKMG
+108 YQKMG

-119 CTPYYYYNEP
+119 CTPYYFYNEP

-169 KTPDHGLHKDEGRK
+169 KTPDSGLHRDEGRK
-183 ASIVVNV
+183 ATVVVNV
-190 SDRLDYT
+190 AEKLDYT
-197 RFAALGLFLGAKL
+197 RFAALGLYLGPKL
-210 NKKIPVIR
+210 NRNIPIIK
-218 GQKSAEGIE
+218 GQKEAKGIE

-237 TSSIPMFHVEGVTKE
+237 TSSIPMFHVDGITKE
-252 YRLIC
+252 TSLVSD
-257 ESPEVIEVG
+257 SPETINVE
-266 KGDIDETIGK
+266 KSDIDETISK
-276 NSSQQEPELIAI
+276 NSAQEEPELIAI
-288 GCPHLAPE
+288 GCPHLSSE
-296 ELDYIAKLVKGK
+296 ELDYIARLVKGK
-308 RKVGPD
+308 KKVGPD

-321 EVKARSGDAVRTIE
+321 EVKARSLESVKTIE

-347 VVSPLSNNYSS
+347 VVSPLSNNYSK

-379 VAFMGIMDLLK
+379 VAFMGILDLLK
-390 WVIA
+390 WVIG

>member
-1 MKQLLLTKEEEKIF
+1 MRQLQLTKEEEKIF
-15 DGEMGEA
+15 EGEMGDA
-22 PKIAIR
+22 PKLAIR

-36 GEADRLIPIKSAH
+36 GEAERLIPIKSAH

-55 KNVGEGGIRFLN
+55 KNVGEGGIEFL
-67 KISHKVSVP
+67 KKMMHKVSVP

-86 ENGGPVDIDENFHK
+86 ENGGPVDIDETFHK
-100 KQMEIIEI
+100 KQMEIIGI
-108 YKKMG
+108 YQKMG

-119 CTPYYYYNEP
+119 CTPYYFYNEP

-169 KTPDHGLHKDEGRK
+169 KTPDSGLHRDEGRK
-183 ASIVVNV
+183 ATVVVNV
-190 SDRLDYT
+190 AEKLDYT
-197 RFAALGLFLGAKL
+197 RFAALGLYLGPKL
-210 NKKIPVIR
+210 NKNIPIIK
-218 GQKSAEGIE
+218 GQKEAKGIE

-237 TSSIPMFHVEGVTKE
+237 TSSVPMFHVDGITKE
-252 YRLIC
+252 TSLVSD
-257 ESPEVIEVG
+257 SPETINVE
-266 KGDIDETIGK
+266 KSDIDETISK
-276 NSSQQEPELIAI
+276 NSAQEEPELIAI
-288 GCPHLAPE
+288 GCPHLSSE
-296 ELDYIAKLVKGK
+296 ELDYIARLVKGK
-308 RKVGPD
+308 KKVGPD

-321 EVKARSGDAVRTIE
+321 EVKAQSLESVKTIE

-347 VVSPLSNNYSS
+347 VVSPLSNNYSK

-379 VAFMGIMDLLK
+379 VAFMGILDLLK
-390 WVIA
+390 WVIG

>member
-1 MKQLLLTKEEEKIF
+1 MQLSKEEERIF
-15 DGEMGEA
+15 DGEAGEG

-28 LLYSLGEL
+28 LLNSLGEL
-36 GEADRLIPIKSAH
+36 GGAERLIPVKSAH

-55 KNVGEGGIRFLN
+55 KNVGEGGIQFLR
-67 KISHKVSVP
+67 KISHRVNVP

-86 ENGGPVDIDENFHK
+86 DNGGPVDIDDTFRK
-100 KQMEIIEI
+100 KQMEIVEI
-108 YKKMG
+108 YREMG

-161 ALASAIIG
+161 ALAAAIIG
-169 KTPDHGLHKDEGRK
+169 KTPDHGLHRKDGRR
-183 ASIVVNV
+183 ASVVVNAEGP
-190 SDRLDYT
+190 LDYT
-197 RFAALGLFLGAKL
+197 KFAALGLFLGPKL
-210 NKKIPVIR
+210 NRNIPIIK
-218 GQKSAEGIE
+218 GQKGAKGIE

-237 TSSIPMFHVEGVTKE
+237 TSSIPMFHVEGVTRE
-252 YRLIC
+252 SDLV
-257 ESPEVIEVG
+257 EDSPEVMEVG
-266 KGDIDETIGK
+266 IKEIEETIGK
-276 NSSQQEPELIAI
+276 SSSQQEPELIAI
-288 GCPHLAPE
+288 GCPHLSSE
-296 ELDYIAKLVKGK
+296 ELDYIAGLVKGK
-308 RKVGPD
+308 KKVGPD

-321 EVKARSGDAVRTIE
+321 EVKAKSAGAVKTIE

-347 VVSPLSNNYSS
+347 VVSPLSNNYNS
-358 TGTNSGKATFYLPLK
+358 TGTNSGKASFYLPLK

-379 VAFMGIMDLLK
+379 VAFMGIMDLLR

>member
-1 MKQLLLTKEEEKIF
+1 MLLTKEEEKIF